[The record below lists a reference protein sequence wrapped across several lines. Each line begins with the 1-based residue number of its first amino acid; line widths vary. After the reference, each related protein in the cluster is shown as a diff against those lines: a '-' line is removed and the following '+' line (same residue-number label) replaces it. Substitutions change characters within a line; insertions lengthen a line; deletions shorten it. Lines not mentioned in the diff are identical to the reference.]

1 MIFEDESLISKIIN
15 NEGIFQFLLFIEK
28 FESLCVQINYLK
40 TWIWLIMNLYFLFL
54 FLVQFWNEIRYFY
67 IHQRP

>member
-40 TWIWLIMNLYFLFL
+40 AWIWLIMNLYFLFL
-54 FLVQFWNEIRYFY
+54 FLVQFWNEICYFY
-67 IHQRP
+67 IHQWP